1 MVLQIIN
8 NSGQM
13 IDLTIDGQCV
23 EINEAFKLETEA
35 EKVSISIAYHGT
47 SSFVSDDN
55 KCFIATKISFD
66 LLCSNDA
73 VLVIS
78 NCVRQYQNNTRY
90 SYFIPQC
97 NNGKISNVRHSVIDQ
112 NRIYED
118 VKNYRQGR
126 KANHIISIL
135 AWCMFDAV
143 LDGGILCLIL
153 WFVFNA
159 KIAIMCLAVVFII
172 ELIARALC
180 RKLDKSQHRFFNWA
194 KGMDSFDDIE
204 YLIRHIQ
211 RFCR

>member
-78 NCVRQYQNNTRY
+78 NCVRQYQNNTQY

-97 NNGKISNVRHSVIDQ
+97 NNGKILNVRHSVIDQ
-112 NRIYED
+112 NLVSEKI
-118 VKNYRQGR
+118 KQYRQVE
-126 KANHIISIL
+126 KTNSILSKL
-135 AWCMFDAV
+135 AWCMFDAI
-143 LDGGILCLIL
+143 LDGGVLCLIL
-153 WFVFNA
+153 WFVFNV
-159 KIAIMCLAVVFII
+159 KVAIMCLAIVFII
-172 ELIARALC
+172 ELIARSLF
-180 RKLDKSQHRFFNWA
+180 RKLDKSRHRLFNWT
-194 KGMDSFDDIE
+194 KGTDSFDDVE

>member
-1 MVLQIIN
+1 
-8 NSGQM
+8 M

-35 EKVSISIAYHGT
+35 EKVSISIAYHDT
-47 SSFVSDDN
+47 SSFISDDN

-66 LLCSNDA
+66 LLCSNDD
-73 VLVIS
+73 VLIIS

-97 NNGKISNVRHSVIDQ
+97 NNGKFLNIRHSVIDQ
-112 NRIYED
+112 NRIYEN

-153 WFVFNA
+153 WFVFNV
-159 KIAIMCLAVVFII
+159 KIAIMCLAIVFII
-172 ELIARALC
+172 ELIARSLFK
-180 RKLDKSQHRFFNWA
+180 KLVKSRRRFFNWA
-194 KGMDSFDDIE
+194 KGTESFDDVE

-211 RFCR
+211 KFCR